1 MTDSLLPPVH
11 LPPPIRTD
19 DNAFAH
25 NTLKN
30 RVPVILRDISHGNP
44 DYDDSIH
51 NALEDLALAMTA
63 NRPIPPPDF
72 TSAPDFAEWQRA
84 YTEHAGETWLATE
97 WWFAEVYAY
106 RLVIAIT
113 RWRETGRD
121 PFLPWKAEELASDS
135 LWMTLSRVLMDE
147 TNSTSEL
154 LHHRFTQALWG
165 NRIDLSMASVK
176 AQGTS
181 WHADDLLAD
190 HRAALVEQVMTHPGD
205 VHFINDNT
213 GSELA
218 LDLAL
223 ADALLDGTAR
233 TVTLHLKEHPT
244 FVSDATR
251 SDVQTFIGQLLDE
264 RQPELKA
271 FGDRLAAAQMD
282 GKLILRPDAW
292 WNSPRF
298 LWEMPESFLR
308 DQFEGASLV
317 IVKGDANYR
326 RIVGDAL
333 WPPETPFAQV
343 LSYFPAPICALRTL
357 KSDPIVGLHAGR
369 AQALDARGEPWRTT
383 GKYGVIQFK
392 R

>member
-1 MTDSLLPPVH
+1 MTDSLLPPPR
-11 LPPPIRTD
+11 LPDPIRTD
-19 DNAFAH
+19 SNTFAH
-25 NTLKN
+25 NTLKV
-30 RVPVILRDISHGNP
+30 RVPAILREISRRNP
-44 DYDDSIH
+44 DYQASIH
-51 NALEDLALAMTA
+51 DALVSLAQAMA
-63 NRPIPPPDF
+63 DDQPIPPPDF
-72 TSAPDFAEWQRA
+72 SGAPDEAEWQRA
-84 YTEHAGETWLATE
+84 YQAHAGETWLAAE

-121 PFLPWKAEELASDS
+121 PFLPWKQEELASHA
-135 LWMTLSRVLMDE
+135 LWLTLNHVLTQE
-147 TNSTSEL
+147 TESTSDR

-165 NRIDLSMASVK
+165 NRIDLSMDAVR
-176 AQGTS
+176 AQGTK
-181 WHADDLLAD
+181 WHVDDLLAD
-190 HRAALVEQVMTHPGD
+190 DRAALVEQVMTHPGD
-205 VHFINDNT
+205 MHFINDNT

-251 SDVQTFIGQLLDE
+251 SDVQQFIAHLLDD
-264 RQPELKA
+264 RQPEIKA
-271 FGDRLAAAQMD
+271 FGDRLAAAQME
-282 GKLILRPDAW
+282 GRLILRPDAW
-292 WNSPRF
+292 WNSARF

-308 DQFEGASLV
+308 DQFEGATLV

-357 KSDPIVGLHAGR
+357 KSDPIVGLRPGLAER
-369 AQALDARGEPWRTT
+369 LDAAGSAWRTT
-383 GKYGVIQFK
+383 GKYGVIQF
-392 R
+392 RR